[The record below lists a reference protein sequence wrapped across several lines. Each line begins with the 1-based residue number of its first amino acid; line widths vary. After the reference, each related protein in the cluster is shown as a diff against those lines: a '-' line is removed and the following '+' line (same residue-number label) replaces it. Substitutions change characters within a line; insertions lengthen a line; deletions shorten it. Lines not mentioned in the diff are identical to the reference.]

1 MLDAGCT
8 IVISHFLEERI
19 LVVLLFGTYLV
30 KAVQREEK
38 DRELLLLLATAR
50 RGEAKAPR
58 RAFQFGWDDPH
69 RTFSPLGLISTF
81 PVGSFGTI
89 ETPFERQGGNGE

>member
-1 MLDAGCT
+1 MDAGDT
-8 IVISHFLEERI
+8 IVISQFAEEGV

-38 DRELLLLLATAR
+38 DRELLLLLLLATAR

-69 RTFSPLGLISTF
+69 RLIAL
-81 PVGSFGTI
+81 I
-89 ETPFERQGGNGE
+89 ALLD